1 MLRRRIF
8 SSAMASVMALTSIAV
23 VANAE
28 ETINQYKTKADLEAI
43 VAEYGSDA
51 YLNSEAAKKYYSD
64 DDFRLLNEAL
74 AYGNAMIADAAATF
88 DDYTVAWRMINSCI
102 KYHVDDKVCCGL
114 VSSQTQFTDNMEDLL
129 EEAKAVLDTNNIRKE
144 SEAIQ
149 DRKYDA
155 TKFAALRST
164 YNTMYGMYAGM
175 IVTANNG
182 ESGADFLNE
191 IYENY
196 ATDATNDAKAI
207 DADCHAF
214 RKVLNELYA
223 SELTAITKEMFRDA
237 VKEYQYQL
245 QQEFK
250 YETWRRNST
259 WWSNPLTRQTFGDAF
274 AALVAADNAK
284 ADPEDETAVKPIS
297 DKLEEF
303 LNFENITSTTKEDIV
318 AAYKACV
325 NATAAFKAWTPDN
338 VTAYTKIAVM
348 KKLNEYAKQF
358 AYVYAQTSA
367 EELYA
372 AIEDVTTVTTV
383 STPAWNVYI
392 ESTTGKIGYNEYKV
406 LVDADV
412 YVPVDKDGKWTGH
425 EVSPVFIKNDE
436 IPEDMKLAGVE
447 NYQRIAKTIAFD
459 IANILKAPI
468 IEEPEEIFVDDDTDA
483 PALDYAYWLANYYIN
498 VDTAQNEIYDI
509 DDTIDTT
516 AKIKKDQVGSGA
528 AAEWDI
534 VYRFLSYAIADNFVG
549 GELAGDSIAAQ
560 DLYSMRQIEALLE
573 KCYALLKETADAKI
587 FSACADNLTKACEE
601 AQEWIANAKSDPD
614 YQNYKGG
621 VGADGAY
628 MDSTTVYK
636 TLYAEYKK
644 LVDEEAAL
652 SLKFEEIYDAIARV
666 SEAIDN
672 GDVAYSAA
680 IDEALNK
687 AAYWLN
693 ATPLYIEYTLDEK
706 GLDKADDKYYDNAPF
721 NSLKEVFYGH
731 NRVITLNKPSQ
742 YIMSLQGYIYAD
754 ADSSATD
761 TVPNLNDQHD
771 ELQAAY
777 NTLLNLETLG
787 TVPEFDLGDVTMN
800 GTVDA
805 LDALAV
811 LEHAAGIKALSEDA
825 LAYADVDGNG
835 APATALDA
843 LEILKIAAGI

>member
-51 YLNSEAAKKYYSD
+51 YLNSEAAKKFYTD

-114 VSSQTQFTDNMEDLL
+114 VSSQTQFADNMEDLL

-149 DRKYDA
+149 DRKWDA
-155 TKFAALRST
+155 TKFAALRTT
-164 YNTMYGMYAGM
+164 YTQMYGQYASM

-196 ATDATNDAKAI
+196 ATEATNDAKAI

-214 RKVLNELYA
+214 RKVLTELYN

-259 WWSNPLTRQTFGDAF
+259 WWSNPLTRQTFGQAF

-338 VTAYTKIAVM
+338 VNAYTKIAVM
-348 KKLNEYAKQF
+348 KKMNEYAKQF

-367 EELYA
+367 AELYA
-372 AIEDVTTVTTV
+372 AIEEVTTVTTV
-383 STPAWNVYI
+383 TNPAWRVVI
-392 ESTTGKIGYNEYKV
+392 SSDGKIGYNEYKV

-436 IPEDMKLAGVE
+436 IPADMKLAGVE

-468 IEEPEEIFVDDDTDA
+468 IEEPEEIFEANGYD

-509 DDTIDTT
+509 DDSIDTT
-516 AKIKKDQVGSGA
+516 AKIKKGQVGSGA

-534 VYRFLSYAIADNFVG
+534 VYRFLSYAIADNFTG
-549 GELAGDSIAAQ
+549 GQFGDDTINAK

-628 MDSTTVYK
+628 EESTIVYK
-636 TLYAEYKK
+636 TLYAEYIK
-644 LVDEEAAL
+644 LVKEEAAL
-652 SLKFEEIYDAIARV
+652 SLKFKDIYDAIARV

-672 GDVAYSAA
+672 GEVEYSEA
-680 IDEALNK
+680 IDKALDQ

-706 GLDKADDKYYDNAPF
+706 GLTKAEDKYYDNAPF
-721 NSLKEVFYGH
+721 NNLKEVFYGH
-731 NRVITLNKPSQ
+731 NRVITLNAPSQ

-754 ADSSATD
+754 ADNSATD

-777 NTLLNLETLG
+777 KTLTDLELLG
-787 TVPEFDLGDVTMN
+787 AVPEFDLGDVTMN

-805 LDALAV
+805 MDALAV